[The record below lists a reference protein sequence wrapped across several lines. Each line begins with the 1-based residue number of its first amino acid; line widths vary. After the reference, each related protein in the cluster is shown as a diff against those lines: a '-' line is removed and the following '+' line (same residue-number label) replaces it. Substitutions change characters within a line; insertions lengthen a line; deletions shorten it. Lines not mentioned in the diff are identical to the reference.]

1 LHTLMNSAF
10 VVQGVLLGAAA
21 WLLGQA
27 LAGRSRGVLLAVGAL
42 TAVGYA
48 LPDPQRQCQS
58 FS

>member
-1 LHTLMNSAF
+1 MNSAF